1 MIRIRA
7 LISVLLGGLGLL
19 AAVAAQASTVQPC
32 LTAASNGTGSP
43 FISFVPIVG
52 PGQTYCQ
59 SAFGWSDTW
68 FPTSNPTQYDQHQD
82 VLSGDNAPTLF
93 YVTANG
99 TVVGAGS
106 QTVNGVTSSSYNFIS
121 PWLDG
126 GTLNSHNIGGNWE
139 VLNDINVVGNVGKS
153 EICLGCTSNG
163 NGGFNLDG
171 LIVDVTTTVT
181 GAEVTEQFVI
191 TNDTGVDISQLYFD
205 DYFNF
210 HPNGSETGDLGC
222 ATTIFTGTTVVTT
235 GSNSATCSAIVSAGQ
250 MTGSVAPAAW
260 ELGLTPT
267 VLSAMAAGTYNNAL
281 GPCVGDCA
289 VDVLWSL
296 GALENGDSTTFT
308 IFKPFI
314 LKAPEPGSLGLL
326 GLGLIALR
334 LFRRRAH

>member
-1 MIRIRA
+1 
-7 LISVLLGGLGLL
+7 
-19 AAVAAQASTVQPC
+19 
-32 LTAASNGTGSP
+32 
-43 FISFVPIVG
+43 
-52 PGQTYCQ
+52 
-59 SAFGWSDTW
+59 
-68 FPTSNPTQYDQHQD
+68 
-82 VLSGDNAPTLF
+82 
-93 YVTANG
+93 
-99 TVVGAGS
+99 VVGAGS

-139 VLNDINVVGNVGKS
+139 VLSDINVVGNVGTSK
-153 EICLGCTSNG
+153 ICLGCTSNG

>member
-19 AAVAAQASTVQPC
+19 AAVAAQASTVPPC
-32 LTAASNGTGSP
+32 VTNASNGTGSP

>member
-32 LTAASNGTGSP
+32 LTNASSGNGSP
-43 FISFVPIVG
+43 FITVLPIVG
-52 PGQTYCQ
+52 GGQTYCQ